1 MKQTIRF
8 SLLLG
13 IFSLLTPL
21 FAPLGVSAVETDPG
35 SGGGGNPSTSTTCD
49 DQAGVDLGEGE
60 KEECAKKTAFTFGS
74 CGNTNVTISCLA
86 AEVMKFL
93 SALVGIA
100 VVAGITVGGIIYS
113 TGSGNPAKTQKGV
126 SIIINSVLG
135 LMLFLLMFAIINFLI
150 PGGVFK

>member
-1 MKQTIRF
+1 MKQTIRLSF
-8 SLLLG
+8 LLG
-13 IFSLLTPL
+13 IFALLTPL
-21 FAPLGVSAVETDPG
+21 FAPLSVSAVDEPG
-35 SGGGGNPSTSTTCD
+35 VGGSTSNTCD
-49 DQAGVDLGEGE
+49 EQSGVDLGEGQ

-74 CGNTNVTISCLA
+74 CGNTNVTIACLA

-93 SALVGIA
+93 SALVGVA

-135 LMLFLLMFAIINFLI
+135 LMLFLLMFALINFLI
-150 PGGVFK
+150 PGGVFQ